1 MQQSTLIVPGYHGSG
16 PLHWQTWVETRL
28 PGACRVRGIDWEQPI
43 LARWAGAVRD
53 EIDAAPHAVWLVAH
67 SFGCLASVVAAVD
80 RPDKVAGAL
89 LVAPADPQRFGP
101 LGLRD
106 AVAGDDESLAPWLPQ
121 APLKCP
127 STVVAS
133 SDDPWV
139 KLEAAS
145 YWAERWGSRLLDIG
159 KAGHINADSGFGPWP
174 DGLELLL
181 AMQRMHDDFP
191 LGAIAATPTSQ
202 RGRHGA
208 LARIRHRT
216 RCSLNRLPG
225 RQV

>member
-1 MQQSTLIVPGYHGSG
+1 MQQTTLIVPGYHGSG
-16 PLHWQTWVETRL
+16 PLHWQTWLQERL
-28 PGACRVRGIDWEQPI
+28 PGACRVRGIDWEAPI

-53 EIDAAPHAVWLVAH
+53 GIDAAPHAVWLVAH
-67 SFGCLASVVAAVD
+67 SFGCLASVVAAAD

-89 LVAPADPQRFGP
+89 LVAPADPRRFGP

-106 AVAGDDESLAPWLPQ
+106 AAAGDDESLAAWLPQ
-121 APLKCP
+121 APLKCS

-139 KLEAAS
+139 ALDTAS
-145 YWAERWGSRLLDIG
+145 QWAECWGSRLLDIG
-159 KAGHINADSGFGPWP
+159 KAGHINTDSGFGPWP
-174 DGLELLL
+174 DGLELLI
-181 AMQRMHDDFP
+181 AMQRVQDDFP
-191 LGAIAATPTSQ
+191 LGAIAETPPSQ

-216 RCSLNRLPG
+216 RLTLNRLPG
-225 RQV
+225 SQL